1 MEWYNSRGINAI
13 TFVVEAKE
21 LLSFDL
27 GRGVEKRMADL
38 SKEIVSWVSHKEED
52 GKQRCLIFHT
62 FSNTGWFVCGSILAS
77 LQGREDLMHKIK
89 GLIVD
94 SGGAGPF
101 NPKVWAGGF
110 GAAILKKHSSS
121 AYPIVEDRKINGLE
135 GQVSASKMQYKEQDI
150 IETVLLSL
158 LEKLFSYIINL
169 PDVNQRIK
177 KVVSAVTKNP
187 PACPHLYLY
196 STGDK
201 VIPYQSVELLIEEQR
216 KTGRNVFSVN
226 FGPSAH
232 VDHFRTFPSRY
243 LSELHNFL
251 KECFATVKQT

>member
-1 MEWYNSRGINAI
+1 MSCLYCTDSIQVVSCAMSSAFAHLPTFPPSKKSLQAFLKVKVWTSRHRIA
-13 TFVVEAKE
+13 
-21 LLSFDL
+21 LD
-27 GRGVEKRMADL
+27 
-38 SKEIVSWVSHKEED
+38 VSEQK
-52 GKQRCLIFHT
+52 C
-62 FSNTGWFVCGSILAS
+62 AS
-77 LQGREDLMHKIK
+77 LLDVHVFMKH
-89 GLIVD
+89 
-94 SGGAGPF
+94 
-101 NPKVWAGGF
+101 VWAGGF
-110 GAAILKKHSSS
+110 GAAILKKRSSS
-121 AYPIVEDRKINGLE
+121 AYSTVEDGKINGLE
-135 GQVSASKMQYKEQDI
+135 GQVSVSMMQDKEPDI
-150 IETVLLSL
+150 IETMLLSL

-177 KVVSAVTKNP
+177 KVVSAVTNNP

-216 KTGRNVFSVN
+216 KTGRKVFSVI

-251 KECFATVKQT
+251 KECFATVKKT